1 MQHASPEVE
10 HSSRAAGSQLLKHRH
25 HAQNLPLGFGRKPE
39 RLGIGT
45 LAKVSVHK
53 TGFPRYCSMS
63 LLGLSKMRFRANG
76 FRMMVSLVA
85 VGLALFV
92 PPIQAQTASR
102 EIKILHRL
110 LAPLRSNP
118 FRVADSRPCGLGFT
132 TCFLPSGSAYAFVA
146 PSAFDRKDTI
156 QDPSRVVSLELRTQH
171 SGPFCHHWLQT
182 ETSIGLVT
190 IGYGPATIPFIDAGQ
205 ISLQDGHGNVE
216 RISGMHPIPIIGLPP
231 VNYRYAKAPGS
242 GHTIGKSVHLRL
254 AQTDA
259 LIEKERKHR
268 FVAPYIPF
276 FNDCRT
282 YTCSVLAAAKRRSSL
297 PCYLL
302 FKGYW

>member
-1 MQHASPEVE
+1 MISSLHCWPNIPITLKIFPLWGLSANTGGRGSANWLKCQFTKQDSPVI
-10 HSSRAAGSQLLKHRH
+10 ALWYA
-25 HAQNLPLGFGRKPE
+25 
-39 RLGIGT
+39 
-45 LAKVSVHK
+45 
-53 TGFPRYCSMS
+53 
-63 LLGLSKMRFRANG
+63 LLGLSKMRFRENS
-76 FRMMVSLVA
+76 FRKIVGLAA
-85 VGLALFV
+85 VGVALFV
-92 PPIQAQTASR
+92 PPIHAQTASR

-118 FRVADSRPCGLGFT
+118 FRVEASRPCGLGFT

-146 PSAFDRKDTI
+146 TSAFDGKDTI
-156 QDPSRVVSLELRTQH
+156 QEASRVVSLELRTQH

-190 IGYGPATIPFIDAGQ
+190 LGYGPATIPFIDAGQ

-231 VNYRYAKAPGS
+231 LNYRYAKAPGS
-242 GHTIGKSVHLRL
+242 GHTIGKPIQLTL

-259 LIEKERKHR
+259 LIEKQQRHR

-282 YTCSVLAAAKRRSSL
+282 YTCTVLAAAKRRSSL